1 MISTN
6 SVPVDC
12 WPWNS
17 TEKHFRKQRSQAMN
31 PGAQPEPK
39 LLNQTHLDEFIGDI
53 GPCLFY
59 FKNLCHHWFPINC
72 PAGNDLKVVFR
83 IADSF
88 AMCVPT

>member
-12 WPWNS
+12 C
-17 TEKHFRKQRSQAMN
+17 HGIQRKSISEISVQAMN
-31 PGAQPEPK
+31 PGAQPEPITPEP
-39 LLNQTHLDEFIGDI
+39 NFLDEFIGDI